1 VADERKLAQRKENLR
16 RFGAG
21 WIRPPGVAKTYQ
33 ATMDELAER
42 EEQEA
47 LAAREARMLELANA
61 AEMEAER
68 QRLAAEGGNEA
79 QIDLDDAIPEAPG
92 VNDEEEEEG
101 DEVEG
106 ETEDVTF
113 NEESMLE
120 GSMLGGSMVP
130 ADVEHM
136 LEMEEAELLGA
147 AQEERDLDED
157 VPEGG
162 SYQHTDTEVEDS
174 SDVEQEAE
182 QEDASM
188 LGFRERNLR
197 GLERVMQSM
206 QSVGRGRESLESMVG
221 SEGESSWLGSSPAL
235 RRAPPPPGTN
245 AFRDRL
251 MQGRRQQ

>member
-1 VADERKLAQRKENLR
+1 
-16 RFGAG
+16 
-21 WIRPPGVAKTYQ
+21 
-33 ATMDELAER
+33 MDELAER

-68 QRLAAEGGNEA
+68 QRLAAEGGDAA

-92 VNDEEEEEG
+92 AEDDGQEEEEEDDEEEG

-162 SYQHTDTEVEDS
+162 SYQHTDTELEDS
-174 SDVEQEAE
+174 SDVDAETEQG
-182 QEDASM
+182 DASM
-188 LGFRERNLR
+188 LSFRERNLR
-197 GLERVMQSM
+197 GMERVMQSM
-206 QSVGRGRESLESMVG
+206 QGVGRGRESLGSVAG
-221 SEGESSWLGSSPAL
+221 SEGESSWLSSSPAL